1 MINSLDKVD
10 IKNEAYYSLTS
21 ESEIQLLRDLCR
33 IYTCL
38 FIIRESVSIL
48 LNKDNNND
56 QLYIYPYRD
65 NVARHNRHYN
75 CRSIN
80 INTSADRHVSFVY
93 EIYNMV
99 FAPHYIKP

>member
-56 QLYIYPYRD
+56 
-65 NVARHNRHYN
+65 
-75 CRSIN
+75 
-80 INTSADRHVSFVY
+80 
-93 EIYNMV
+93 
-99 FAPHYIKP
+99 

>member
-38 FIIRESVSIL
+38 FIIRRSVSIL
-48 LNKDNNND
+48 FNMDNNND
-56 QLYIYPYRD
+56 
-65 NVARHNRHYN
+65 
-75 CRSIN
+75 
-80 INTSADRHVSFVY
+80 
-93 EIYNMV
+93 
-99 FAPHYIKP
+99 

>member
-38 FIIRESVSIL
+38 FIIRRSVSIL
-48 LNKDNNND
+48 FNKDNNND
-56 QLYIYPYRD
+56 
-65 NVARHNRHYN
+65 
-75 CRSIN
+75 
-80 INTSADRHVSFVY
+80 
-93 EIYNMV
+93 
-99 FAPHYIKP
+99 

>member
-33 IYTCL
+33 IYICL

-48 LNKDNNND
+48 FNKDNNND
-56 QLYIYPYRD
+56 
-65 NVARHNRHYN
+65 
-75 CRSIN
+75 
-80 INTSADRHVSFVY
+80 
-93 EIYNMV
+93 
-99 FAPHYIKP
+99 